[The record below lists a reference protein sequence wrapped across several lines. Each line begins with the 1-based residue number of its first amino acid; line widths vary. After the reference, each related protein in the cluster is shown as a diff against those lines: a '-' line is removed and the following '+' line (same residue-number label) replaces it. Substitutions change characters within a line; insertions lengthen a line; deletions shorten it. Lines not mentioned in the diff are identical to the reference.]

1 MINSE
6 LELMIRRVFSF
17 SMTSGQDIAVKEVV
31 SFLFDASKN
40 AAFLLRGYAGTG
52 KTFMAAAVVSAW
64 VGTGRK
70 VVLLAPTGRA
80 AKVFSGV
87 TGMAAYTIHKKI
99 YRQKSFSNA
108 TDNFQ
113 LGINLHKHTLFVVD
127 EASMI
132 SGSGLNG
139 FPSGNLLAD
148 LIRYVY
154 SGEDCRLLLVGDAAQ
169 LPPVGE
175 SLSPALSVTELE
187 GYGLSVRESEL
198 TEVVRQRSGSGIL
211 WNATKLRNIIASA
224 TASGLP
230 KMVFNGWPDIHYLS
244 GADLIEKLEN
254 CYHRDGIDQTI
265 VITRTNKRAIIYNN
279 GIRNRILGYE
289 DELSGGEQLMVAKN
303 NYFWADSAKTE
314 AFDFIANGDVVEV
327 RRYRHMRTL
336 YGFRFADVLL
346 RFPDYNDEELE
357 ATVLIDT
364 LQSEAP
370 SLSPAQSDSLFRA
383 VEEDYMDI
391 TVKRERLKKIKDDRY
406 YNALQVKY
414 AYAVTCHKA
423 QGGQW
428 KNVFIDQGF
437 LGDDISYSDYCRWLY
452 TACTRATGDL
462 YLVNWPKEQIQDEN
476 VNSLQNL

>member
-6 LELMIRRVFSF
+6 LELMIRGVFSF
-17 SMTSGQDIAVKEVV
+17 SMTEGQEKAVKEIV
-31 SFLFDASKN
+31 SFLSDARKN
-40 AAFLLRGYAGTG
+40 TAFLLKGYAGTG
-52 KTFMAAAVVSAW
+52 KTFLAASLVNTFVQ
-64 VGTGRK
+64 TGRK

-87 TGMAAYTIHKKI
+87 TGKAAYTIHKKI
-99 YRQKSFSNA
+99 YRQKTFSNA

-113 LGINLHKHTLFVVD
+113 LGVNLHKHTLFVVD
-127 EASMI
+127 EVSMI
-132 SGSGLNG
+132 AGGRSFGSEAGDV
-139 FPSGNLLAD
+139 LAD
-148 LIRYVY
+148 LIRFVY

-175 SLSPALSVTELE
+175 STSPALSALELSE
-187 GYGLSVRESEL
+187 YGLSVCECEL
-198 TEVVRQRSGSGIL
+198 TEVVRQRRESGIL
-211 WNATKLRNIIASA
+211 WNATMLRNLVVSGSA
-224 TASGLP
+224 DRLP
-230 KMVFNGWPDIHYLS
+230 EIELGKWPDIHRIS
-244 GADLIEKLEN
+244 GADLIEKLES
-254 CYHRDGIDQTI
+254 CYREDGIDQTI

-303 NYFWADSAKTE
+303 NYYWAETAKSE
-314 AFDFIANGDVVEV
+314 SFDFIANGDIVEV
-327 RRYRHMRTL
+327 LRFRHMRTL

-346 RFPDYNDEELE
+346 RFPDYNEEEIE

-370 SLSPAQSDSLFRA
+370 SLMPAQSDSLFHA
-383 VEEDYMDI
+383 IEEDYMDI
-391 TVKRERLKKIKDDRY
+391 SVKRERLKKIKEDRY

-437 LGDDISYSDYCRWLY
+437 LGEDINLPDFCRWLY
-452 TACTRATGDL
+452 TAFTRATGDL
-462 YLVNWPKEQIQDEN
+462 YLVNWPKEQIKIMGDMDCF
-476 VNSLQNL
+476 

>member
-31 SFLFDASKN
+31 SFLFDTSKN

-52 KTFMAAAVVSAW
+52 KTFMASAVVSAW

-127 EASMI
+127 EVSMI
-132 SGSGLNG
+132 SGSGFNG
-139 FPSGNLLAD
+139 FASGNLLAD

-187 GYGLSVRESEL
+187 SYGLSVRESEL

-224 TASGLP
+224 TTSGLP

-314 AFDFIANGDVVEV
+314 AFDFIANGDVVFV
-327 RRYRHMRTL
+327 RSNGNKALVGRSVVVYPNNIPTTFSGFCIRFRIHNSAILLSYLLGVLKTDSMRKKMTGRGANIQNL
-336 YGFRFADVLL
+336 NQKILSELRIPIPELALQERF
-346 RFPDYNDEELE
+346 EQ
-357 ATVLIDT
+357 LIRNVDKTKTAIQLSLDKIEILKDT
-364 LQSEAP
+364 LMQ
-370 SLSPAQSDSLFRA
+370 
-383 VEEDYMDI
+383 
-391 TVKRERLKKIKDDRY
+391 
-406 YNALQVKY
+406 KY
-414 AYAVTCHKA
+414 F
-423 QGGQW
+423 G
-428 KNVFIDQGF
+428 
-437 LGDDISYSDYCRWLY
+437 
-452 TACTRATGDL
+452 
-462 YLVNWPKEQIQDEN
+462 
-476 VNSLQNL
+476 